1 MFLKLITFFLLCSQS
16 ICYGQSVTCLELS
29 CPKQTYC
36 GISDTG
42 SYRCLPCP
50 NNLCPSPGYTYKIGD
65 INRMLIRKKLKK
77 IAKIVK
83 VGLTIAAIAKTG
95 GVAAL
100 KVAAA
105 SKAKEFAIRKGIQ
118 CVKNGLSNF
127 CNGKKKSI
135 GKIVGKVNSIKKT
148 LAAKLRYKKI
158 NLGKTNKV
166 KSTRITSK
174 TPGKF
179 IRANKGS
186 KNGKRRPLNKVVT
199 KKRRINKKGKRRPLN
214 KVVTKKKGST
224 KPTSSVTPC
233 KTIIDNIADN
243 VNTVTKNVAIKTVN
257 RGRDWLKR
265 KISLPCNKK
274 NLRSSKKT
282 NNPQSKT
289 DDSITTPS
297 PVTNMDDSMAT
308 PAPATSKDD
317 SVHSPKKQ
325 RTRPIIPSDDSTNSP
340 KKQITRPVIPSDD
353 STNSPKKKRT
363 RPIIP
368 SDDSTNSPTVRPIV
382 RRQKHRPVITNTP
395 TVPSD
400 DSTNSPTVRRQKQRT
415 RPTVPIDDSTNSPKK
430 QITRPV
436 ITKKY
441 TPTVPSDDST
451 NSPKKQI
458 TRPVI
463 TNTPTVPSDDST
475 NSPTALPSKAPSLVP
490 TRIPTVSPTRIP
502 TALPSKAPSLV
513 PTRTPTVSPT
523 TIPTVSPTRSPTRN
537 PSLRPISTPTMIPY
551 TWSMF
556 SSAPVVNLNIPP
568 TLVPTVSM
576 FNLLTNFPTTL
587 PMKTSSIG
595 SPTISPIRQPTLSP
609 SPGSTTFIPT
619 FTPSTTPTPIPT
631 NIPSISPTMSPT
643 SIPTTSN
650 IEKSSISKSTNASS
664 NSSTTIGATVGCSI
678 LLILLMLACVFL
690 IRKQSKTPY
699 EIWSTH
705 YNTNN
710 KPVDTP
716 PIEREDIHHFYH
728 RSPRPSVNVYPRFT
742 PHVSGRETLRN
753 STVSTRYD
761 THQGAHRLSI
771 NMVNRNNAL

>member
-199 KKRRINKKGKRRPLN
+199 KKRRINKKGKSRPLNKVVTKKRRINKKGKRRPLN
-214 KVVTKKKGST
+214 KVVTKKGST

-325 RTRPIIPSDDSTNSP
+325 RTRPVIPSKDDSTNSPKKKRTRPIIPSDDSTNSP
-340 KKQITRPVIPSDD
+340 KKKRTRPIIPSDD

-415 RPTVPIDDSTNSPKK
+415 RPTVP
-430 QITRPV
+430 
-436 ITKKY
+436 
-441 TPTVPSDDST
+441 SDDST

-458 TRPVI
+458 TRLVI
-463 TNTPTVPSDDST
+463 TKKYTPTVPSDDST

-502 TALPSKAPSLV
+502 T
-513 PTRTPTVSPT
+513 VSPT
-523 TIPTVSPTRSPTRN
+523 TIPTVLPTRSPTRN

-619 FTPSTTPTPIPT
+619 FTPSTTPAPIPT
-631 NIPSISPTMSPT
+631 NIPSMSPTMSPT

-664 NSSTTIGATVGCSI
+664 NSSTTIGASVGCSI
-678 LLILLMLACVFL
+678 LLILLILACVFL

-710 KPVDTP
+710 KPVDPP